1 MRCRRNQNLC
11 ARSAC
16 GIKRLKDGAEQVSEC
31 VSERFHQPSATIF
44 LESIKV
50 KSSELPR
57 SHSDPVVQADLMHPE
72 RVEAR
77 TVLSHQIAGVSES
90 PDLAA
95 QVASRLPEPRGVKAK
110 PLPLDHLVEI
120 DVYRSKRSDFLLR
133 SLVQRPGQRFHE
145 AT

>member
-31 VSERFHQPSATIF
+31 VSERFHQPSSSIF

-50 KSSELPR
+50 KSSQLPR
-57 SHSDPVVQADLMHPE
+57 SHSDPVVQEDLLHPE

-77 TVLSHQIAGVSES
+77 CVLAHQIARIRQC
-90 PDLAA
+90 PDISS
-95 QVASRLPEPRGVKAK
+95 QVRPPFPHPRSV
-110 PLPLDHLVEI
+110 
-120 DVYRSKRSDFLLR
+120 
-133 SLVQRPGQRFHE
+133 
-145 AT
+145 TT